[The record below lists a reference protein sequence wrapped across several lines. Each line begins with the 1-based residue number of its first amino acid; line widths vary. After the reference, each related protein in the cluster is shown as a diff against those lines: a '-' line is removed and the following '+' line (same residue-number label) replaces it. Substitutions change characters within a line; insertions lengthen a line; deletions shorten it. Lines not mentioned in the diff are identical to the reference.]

1 MKWWK
6 KGIVCLLA
14 CLAMLG
20 FSSAALAAYDPAPK
34 ILSKLQGQWY
44 DQEGNV
50 VLDFQGNTV
59 NGCAIVGVY
68 RPAGGGTD
76 FSCIIRIVEAERYR
90 DMPVICESMYPASY
104 HAHIILNGDDY
115 DISKGTLLMRTTEPR
130 YYESVG
136 GIGLDMTEDA
146 VRAKYGSPDGM
157 EQKRDSR
164 GRLWKGFTVWTY
176 QKLGL
181 ELTKR
186 QQRVREIRIY
196 RSGDR
201 HVDRTGFNCANLPY
215 EFRSAYGFPI
225 APKPGQ
231 NGAYGIGHGEY
242 LWFNDYPNSITL
254 CTYWN

>member
-6 KGIVCLLA
+6 KGIVCFLA
-14 CLAMLG
+14 CLAMMG
-20 FSSAALAAYDPAPK
+20 FSSAAMAAYDPTPK

-44 DQEGNV
+44 DQEGDV

-59 NGCAIVGVY
+59 NGCEIVGVY

-76 FSCIIRIVEAERYR
+76 FSCIIRIVEAEGYR

-104 HAHIILNGDDY
+104 HSHIILNGDNHDR
-115 DISKGTLLMRTTEPR
+115 SKGTLLLRTTEPR

-136 GIGLDMTEDA
+136 GIGIDMTEDA
-146 VRAKYGSPDGM
+146 VRAKYGSPDRM
-157 EQKRDSR
+157 EQK
-164 GRLWKGFTVWTY
+164 KGMTIWTY

-181 ELTKR
+181 ELTMYK
-186 QQRVREIRIY
+186 QRVQIIKIY
-196 RSGDR
+196 QYGDR
-201 HVDRTGFNCANLPY
+201 HFDRTGFNCANLPY
-215 EFRSAYGFPI
+215 EFQTAYGFKT

-231 NGAYGIGHGEY
+231 YGAYGIGHGEY